1 MSIAIQCGSFKA
13 GAKIPPRHSE
23 DGKDLSPPLSWSG
36 VPEGTK
42 ELALIVDDPDAPI
55 AEPWVHWVIYKIPA
69 ATTGLVEGIPR
80 QEKLDDPKGALQGKN
95 TWSSGN
101 LGYRGP
107 APPRG
112 HGVHHYH
119 FKLYALDA
127 ELDLK
132 PGLDKKALLEA
143 MAGHILAQGEL
154 VGTYQR

>member
-1 MSIAIQCGSFKA
+1 
-13 GAKIPPRHSE
+13 
-23 DGKDLSPPLSWSG
+23 
-36 VPEGTK
+36 
-42 ELALIVDDPDAPI
+42 LIVDDPDAPI
-55 AEPWVHWVIYKIPA
+55 AEPWVHWVIYKIPGSA
-69 ATTGLVEGIPR
+69 TGLKEGIPR

-95 TWSSGN
+95 TWPSGN

-132 PGLDKKALLEA
+132 PGLDKKALLAA

-154 VGTYQR
+154 IGTFQR